1 MKRVSQL
8 SEPADFTTEVR
19 REALRNMRSQRH
31 QRMLRSVCWSIAIVL
46 FALGG
51 TKLPIIS

>member
-1 MKRVSQL
+1 MKRVSRIT
-8 SEPADFTTEVR
+8 EPEEFTTEAQ
-19 REALRNMRSQRH
+19 REALRELRSQRH

-46 FALGG
+46 FAFGG

>member
-8 SEPADFTTEVR
+8 NEPTDFTTEAR
-19 REALRNMRSQRH
+19 REALREMRSQRH
-31 QRMLRSVCWSIAIVL
+31 QRMLRSICWSIAIVL

-51 TKLPIIS
+51 AKLPI

>member
-1 MKRVSQL
+1 MKRVSRITDP
-8 SEPADFTTEVR
+8 EEFTTEAQ
-19 REALRNMRSQRH
+19 REALRELRSQRH
-31 QRMLRSVCWSIAIVL
+31 QRMLRSVCWSIAILL